1 MVQAIGKKLLR
12 NKKRSKAMQQSF
24 QSKRVRKLLQLKKLN
39 LAVNFAI
46 VVVVLLAGI
55 MVWTHWKTVDVMIKV
70 ILHLA
75 GIGSGSYLPIQK
87 Q

>member
-1 MVQAIGKKLLR
+1 
-12 NKKRSKAMQQSF
+12 MQQLF
-24 QSKRVRKLLQLKKLN
+24 QSKRIRKFLQLKKLY

-46 VVVVLLAGI
+46 VVVVLLVGV
-55 MVWTHWKTVDVMIKV
+55 MVWKHWKTMDVMIKV
-70 ILHLA
+70 IFHLA